1 MSMTEAR
8 TKLGASDNLFKKV
21 YQGLKARDV
30 IEYIKNDL
38 NIHKKIITV
47 AERNVRLTQKY
58 IKENLHDG
66 PEDGPDFTLL
76 YKEPIASQVFAYAQ
90 HMGDRGFTQ
99 RDISSEIMRG
109 YGRLEPRNIVRN
121 MLEKHKLIKKAGK
134 REVGRQRHDLY
145 QSKCPTVN
153 NSLKLGLSI
162 LSQLS
167 EPTFVSTI
175 KHQKSYS
182 SLNKCHHFLTGKY
195 EMILDQPMAHLV
207 HLKWNVEKKFF
218 SISFLKLNV
227 SQAGLQIDQL

>member
-1 MSMTEAR
+1 MWR
-8 TKLGASDNLFKKV
+8 F
-21 YQGLKARDV
+21 QGDIDISKSISIFPILADFFTVRRSLK
-30 IEYIKNDL
+30 
-38 NIHKKIITV
+38 TV

-66 PEDGPDFTLL
+66 PEDGPEFTLL

-145 QSKCPTVN
+145 QSKCPLVN
-153 NSLKLGLSI
+153 NSLKLRV
-162 LSQLS
+162 
-167 EPTFVSTI
+167 F
-175 KHQKSYS
+175 
-182 SLNKCHHFLTGKY
+182 
-195 EMILDQPMAHLV
+195 A
-207 HLKWNVEKKFF
+207 
-218 SISFLKLNV
+218 
-227 SQAGLQIDQL
+227 

>member
-145 QSKCPTVN
+145 QSKCPLVN
-153 NSLKLGLSI
+153 NSLKLGLSMLGYRFRI
-162 LSQLS
+162 
-167 EPTFVSTI
+167 P
-175 KHQKSYS
+175 
-182 SLNKCHHFLTGKY
+182 
-195 EMILDQPMAHLV
+195 
-207 HLKWNVEKKFF
+207 KKICYTNNPFQ
-218 SISFLKLNV
+218 V
-227 SQAGLQIDQL
+227 

>member
-38 NIHKKIITV
+38 NIHKKIITARDPRTKTGPRSEKNRPKNFCGFLKTV

-66 PEDGPDFTLL
+66 PEDGPEFTLL

-145 QSKCPTVN
+145 QSKCPLVN
-153 NSLKLGLSI
+153 NSLKLGYSREIFASPIFSL
-162 LSQLS
+162 
-167 EPTFVSTI
+167 TF
-175 KHQKSYS
+175 
-182 SLNKCHHFLTGKY
+182 
-195 EMILDQPMAHLV
+195 
-207 HLKWNVEKKFF
+207 
-218 SISFLKLNV
+218 
-227 SQAGLQIDQL
+227 

>member
-145 QSKCPTVN
+145 QSKCPLVN
-153 NSLKLGLSI
+153 NSLKLGLSM
-162 LSQLS
+162 LGQLQKIS
-167 EPTFVSTI
+167 SI
-175 KHQKSYS
+175 KNSVLKII
-182 SLNKCHHFLTGKY
+182 CH
-195 EMILDQPMAHLV
+195 
-207 HLKWNVEKKFF
+207 F
-218 SISFLKLNV
+218 SVK
-227 SQAGLQIDQL
+227 

>member
-145 QSKCPTVN
+145 HSKCPLVN
-153 NSLKLGLSI
+153 NSLKFEQMPSFPYWQIRDDPGSANGSSGS
-162 LSQLS
+162 SQMERREEVLFNFIS
-167 EPTFVSTI
+167 EAQCVS
-175 KHQKSYS
+175 
-182 SLNKCHHFLTGKY
+182 G
-195 EMILDQPMAHLV
+195 EV
-207 HLKWNVEKKFF
+207 
-218 SISFLKLNV
+218 
-227 SQAGLQIDQL
+227 